1 VNLFR
6 WLKTAANV
14 IGGGLF
20 LTLFAV
26 FVIQITARF
35 GFNKPIAWTDE
46 AAVILYI

>member
-1 VNLFR
+1 MNLFR

-26 FVIQITARF
+26 FVI
-35 GFNKPIAWTDE
+35 GFLVLLALGVFVGRKVTGG
-46 AAVILYI
+46 